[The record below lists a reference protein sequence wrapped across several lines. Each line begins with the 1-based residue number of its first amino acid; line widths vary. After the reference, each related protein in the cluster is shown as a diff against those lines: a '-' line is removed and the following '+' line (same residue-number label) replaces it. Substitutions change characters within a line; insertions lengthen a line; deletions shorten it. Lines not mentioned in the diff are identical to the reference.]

1 MTSSESKVLDEV
13 EQKAKEAELHYHGC
27 CRSTLYGLKQHFDFI
42 PEELVTAATA
52 LSGGCGSSGGSCG
65 AYCAGL
71 LAIGLKFSPPI
82 EDLSA
87 EGEAKSTRNRERILA
102 FRDAF
107 QKEFGT
113 TMCADIQ
120 ERVFGRSFNQW
131 DTKQREEFMN
141 RPDHYEK
148 CSYVVAKGA
157 RMATE
162 FLLEMR

>member
-13 EQKAKEAELHYHGC
+13 EQKAKEAELLYHGC

-52 LSGGCGSSGGSCG
+52 LAGGCAHGGNCG

-71 LAIGLKFSPPI
+71 LAIGLKYSPPI
-82 EDLSA
+82 EDLSD
-87 EGEAKSTRNRERILA
+87 EGEAKSARSREKILA

-113 TMCADIQ
+113 TMCSDIQ
-120 ERVFGRSFNQW
+120 EHLFGRRFNLW
-131 DTKQREEFMN
+131 DQKEREEWRDWPGHF
-141 RPDHYEK
+141 EK
-148 CSYVVAKGA
+148 CSSVVAKGT
-157 RMATE
+157 RMAAE